1 MRLWRAGLTAARLR
15 AAFRAA
21 ALSWAALL
29 VAAPFLASR
38 AHASAL
44 ASALIVGV
52 YGIGSLIC
60 HQLPERSYH
69 LWAAQMPVCA
79 RCTGIYV
86 GAVLGAFGARSLRIL
101 GARAFQASGA
111 RAFQASGARAFQA
124 SDGGGRSAESLA
136 LRRPRV
142 LLLLAVTPSLVTL
155 AYEWTTGQ
163 MPSHAVRT
171 AAGIPIGLVV
181 AWLVVA
187 AADNQVN

>member
-1 MRLWRAGLTAARLR
+1 MRLPRAELTAARLR
-15 AAFRAA
+15 AAFIAA

-44 ASALIVGV
+44 ASALIVAV

-79 RCTGIYV
+79 RCTGIYL
-86 GAVLGAFGARSLRIL
+86 GAVLGAVGARSLQAL
-101 GARAFQASGA
+101 GVRAFQASE
-111 RAFQASGARAFQA
+111 S
-124 SDGGGRSAESLA
+124 GGRSAENLPPG
-136 LRRPRV
+136 RPRV
-142 LLLLAVTPSLVTL
+142 LLLLAVTPSLATL

-163 MPSHAVRT
+163 MPSNAVR
-171 AAGIPIGLVV
+171 AGAGIPIGLVV

>member
-1 MRLWRAGLTAARLR
+1 MGSWRAELTAARLR
-15 AAFRAA
+15 AAFIAA

-29 VAAPFLASR
+29 VAAPFLAGR
-38 AHASAL
+38 AHASTL

-79 RCTGIYV
+79 RCTGIYF
-86 GAVLGAFGARSLRIL
+86 GAVLGVMASALRPAHAEPRFR
-101 GARAFQASGA
+101 ARALPAPSIVVQGVSPAWPA
-111 RAFQASGARAFQA
+111 RVA
-124 SDGGGRSAESLA
+124 LA
-136 LRRPRV
+136 L
-142 LLLLAVTPSLVTL
+142 AVVPTLVTL
-155 AYEWTTGQ
+155 AYEWTAGQ
-163 MPSHAVRT
+163 MPSHAVRA

>member
-1 MRLWRAGLTAARLR
+1 VVMRLWRAELTAARLR
-15 AAFRAA
+15 GAFMAA
-21 ALSWAALL
+21 AVSWAALL

-69 LWAAQMPVCA
+69 LWGAQMPVCA
-79 RCTGIYV
+79 RCAGIYV
-86 GAVLGAFGARSLRIL
+86 GAVLGAGGARSLRIL
-101 GARAFQASGA
+101 GARALQP
-111 RAFQASGARAFQA
+111 
-124 SDGGGRSAESLA
+124 SDGGGRSAERLA
-136 LRRPRV
+136 LGRPGI
-142 LLLLAVTPSLVTL
+142 LLLLAVTPSLATL

-163 MPSHAVRT
+163 MPSHAVRA
-171 AAGIPIGLVV
+171 AAGVPIGLVV

-187 AADNQVN
+187 AADNRVN

>member
-1 MRLWRAGLTAARLR
+1 MRLWRAELTAARLR
-15 AAFRAA
+15 VAFIAA

-38 AHASAL
+38 PHASTL

-86 GAVLGAFGARSLRIL
+86 GAVLGALGARPLRVLGARAFPPL
-101 GARAFQASGA
+101 GARAFQPP
-111 RAFQASGARAFQA
+111 GARAFQA
-124 SDGGGRSAESLA
+124 SDHGGRSSESLA
-136 LRRPRV
+136 LRRSRL
-142 LLLLAVTPSLVTL
+142 LLLLAVMPTL
-155 AYEWTTGQ
+155 ATLACEWSTGE
-163 MPSHAVRT
+163 MPSHAIRA
-171 AAGIPIGLVV
+171 AAGIPIGLVA